1 MPHSDPTPAA
11 TLPPSRPLQRFAF
24 DSLGAITLL
33 TGLLL
38 ALADLLWDHYGSGW
52 AAAAVLAV
60 ALGANAY
67 AFLLW
72 RHFRGV
78 LAQRELLLAELA
90 DARAR
95 DARQALELS
104 KLSWVAER
112 TSNAVIITDRRGRIE
127 WVNAGFTRLTEW
139 QPAEVIGHA
148 PGAVL
153 QGPETDPATVAR
165 VGAQIAAG
173 RAVDE
178 EILNYSK
185 SGRVYWVRL
194 DIQPVL
200 DVAGSITNFVA
211 VQTDVSAQ
219 KSIELQLQRA
229 RDLALSAAD
238 ARGQFIANTS
248 HEIRTPMNGVLG
260 MAELLLRTPLEER
273 QRRLA
278 DTILRSGRHLLGLLN
293 DVLDYSK
300 MEAGRF
306 ELVQSPTD
314 LERVLFDAQGVVA
327 ETARTKGLA
336 LDVQILP
343 ANAPRVFA
351 DGARLRQVLVNLLG
365 NAVKF
370 TAQGRI
376 ALTVT
381 IQSNSREP
389 ARATFSVA
397 DTGIG
402 IAPKLQRHIFEPFV
416 QADANTATRYGGSG
430 LGLAISERL
439 VRLMGGE
446 LAVKSDVGQGA
457 TFSFALTLPLA
468 ADTDATE
475 TNLASLGALGL
486 KVLVAEDYP
495 VNQEVI
501 REFLAEL
508 GCRMV
513 LARNGREAIELF
525 VEADGA
531 FDVVL
536 MDCRM
541 PRMDG
546 FDATRAIRDW
556 ERGGGRR
563 AVPIIALTA
572 GALATERER
581 CAAVGMNGF
590 IAKPVTLGELYDALA
605 AHGGAGAA
613 GAAAAREL
621 SAG

>member
-1 MPHSDPTPAA
+1 MPDSAPNQTAS
-11 TLPPSRPLQRFAF
+11 LLRRPPRQRFAF

-38 ALADLLWDHYGSGW
+38 ALADVLWDRYALAWLSG
-52 AAAAVLAV
+52 VVIAV
-60 ALGANAY
+60 AVAANVY

-78 LAQRELLLAELA
+78 LAQREQLLEQLA
-90 DARAR
+90 DAHAR
-95 DARQALELS
+95 TERQALELS

-112 TSNAVIITDRRGRIE
+112 TSNAVIITDRHGRIE
-127 WVNAGFTRLTEW
+127 WVNKGFTELTEW
-139 QPAEVIGHA
+139 QPAEVIGRA

-153 QGPETDPATVAR
+153 QGPETDAATVAR
-165 VGAQIAAG
+165 IRAQVEACQ
-173 RAVDE
+173 AVDE

-200 DVAGSITNFVA
+200 DAAGVATHFVA

-260 MAELLLRTPLEER
+260 MTELLLRTQLDER

-278 DTILRSGRHLLGLLN
+278 DTILRSGRHLLDLLN

-306 ELVQSPTD
+306 ELVQASTD
-314 LERVLFDAQGVVA
+314 LERVLYDAHGVVA
-327 ETARTKGLA
+327 ETARAKGLA
-336 LDVQILP
+336 LDVQVLP
-343 ANAPRVFA
+343 GSAPRVLA

-370 TAQGRI
+370 TSQGRV

-381 IQSNSREP
+381 VQAEGRER

-446 LAVKSDVGQGA
+446 LTVKSDVGQGA

-468 ADTDATE
+468 AEQDLTQGK
-475 TNLASLGALGL
+475 LASLGALGL
-486 KVLVAEDYP
+486 DVLVAEDYP
-495 VNQEVI
+495 INQEVI

-508 GCRMV
+508 GCRMT
-513 LARNGREAIELF
+513 LARNGREAIELY
-525 VEADGA
+525 VEAGGA

-563 AVPIIALTA
+563 AAPIIALTA
-572 GALATERER
+572 GALAIERER
-581 CAAVGMNGF
+581 CASVGMNGF
-590 IAKPVTLGELYDALA
+590 IAKPVTLGELYDALEPHA
-605 AHGGAGAA
+605 RPGAPAGAPPLQVT
-613 GAAAAREL
+613 G
-621 SAG
+621 

>member
-1 MPHSDPTPAA
+1 MPDSDPNQTAS
-11 TLPPSRPLQRFAF
+11 LLRRRPLQRFAF

-38 ALADLLWDHYGSGW
+38 ALADVLWDRYALAWLSG
-52 AAAAVLAV
+52 VVIAV
-60 ALGANAY
+60 AVAANVY

-78 LAQRELLLAELA
+78 LAQREQLLEQLA
-90 DARAR
+90 DAHAR
-95 DARQALELS
+95 TERQALELS

-112 TSNAVIITDRRGRIE
+112 TSNAVIITDRHGRIE
-127 WVNAGFTRLTEW
+127 WVNKGFTELTEW
-139 QPAEVIGHA
+139 QPAEVIGRA

-153 QGPETDPATVAR
+153 QGPETDAATVAR
-165 VGAQIAAG
+165 IRAQVEACQ
-173 RAVDE
+173 AVDE

-200 DVAGSITNFVA
+200 DAAGVATHFVA

-260 MAELLLRTPLEER
+260 MTELLLRTQLDER

-278 DTILRSGRHLLGLLN
+278 DTILRSGRHLLDLLN

-306 ELVQSPTD
+306 ELVQASTD
-314 LERVLFDAQGVVA
+314 LERVLYDAHGVVA
-327 ETARTKGLA
+327 ETARAKGLA
-336 LDVQILP
+336 LDVQVLP
-343 ANAPRVFA
+343 GSAPRVLA

-370 TAQGRI
+370 TSQGRV

-381 IQSNSREP
+381 VQAEGRER

-446 LAVKSDVGQGA
+446 LTVKSDVGQGA

-468 ADTDATE
+468 AEQDLTQGK
-475 TNLASLGALGL
+475 LASLGALGL
-486 KVLVAEDYP
+486 DVLVAEDYP
-495 VNQEVI
+495 INQEVI

-508 GCRMV
+508 GCRMT
-513 LARNGREAIELF
+513 LARNGREAIELY
-525 VEADGA
+525 VEAGGA

-563 AVPIIALTA
+563 AAPIIALTA
-572 GALATERER
+572 GALAIERER
-581 CAAVGMNGF
+581 CASVGMNGF
-590 IAKPVTLGELYDALA
+590 IAKPVTLGELYDALEPHA
-605 AHGGAGAA
+605 RPGAPAGAPPLQVT
-613 GAAAAREL
+613 G
-621 SAG
+621 

>member
-1 MPHSDPTPAA
+1 MEPALKEPGA
-11 TLPPSRPLQRFAF
+11 LPPPRTPKRPAL
-24 DSLGAITLL
+24 DWIGAIS
-33 TGLLL
+33 
-38 ALADLLWDHYGSGW
+38 ALAGIL
-52 AAAAVLAV
+52 AAVAV
-60 ALGANAY
+60 ALLDRYGARPLTVVVASAAGAVNVY
-67 AFLLW
+67 ALFLW
-72 RHFRGV
+72 RRLRGA
-78 LAQRELLLAELA
+78 LLQREHLLDELNA
-90 DARAR
+90 ANAR
-95 DARQALELS
+95 DAAQALELS

-127 WVNAGFTRLTEW
+127 WVNKGFTVLTEW
-139 QPAEVIGHA
+139 QPAEVLGRS
-148 PGAVL
+148 PGEVL
-153 QGPETDPATVAR
+153 QGPATDLATVAR
-165 VGAQIAAG
+165 IRREIAHH

-178 EILNYSK
+178 EIVNYSK
-185 SGRVYWVRL
+185 TGRLYWVRL

-200 DVAGSITNFVA
+200 DPSGTVTHYVA

-229 RDLALSAAD
+229 RDIALSAAD

-260 MAELLLRTPLEER
+260 MTELLLRTSLDER

-278 DTILRSGRHLLGLLN
+278 DTILRSGRHLLELLN

-300 MEAGRF
+300 MDAGRF
-306 ELVQSPTD
+306 ELVNAPTD
-314 LERVLFDAQGVVA
+314 LERVLRDAQGVVA
-327 ETARTKGLA
+327 ETARAKGLA
-336 LDVQILP
+336 LDVQVLP
-343 ANAPRVFA
+343 AHAPRLLA

-370 TAQGRI
+370 TAEGRI

-381 IQSNSREP
+381 VQP
-389 ARATFSVA
+389 GTCDGLRATFSVA

-402 IAPKLQRHIFEPFV
+402 IAPKLQRQIFEPFV
-416 QADANTATRYGGSG
+416 QAEASTATRYGGSG
-430 LGLAISERL
+430 LGLAICDKL

-457 TFSFALTLPLA
+457 NFSFSLDLA
-468 ADTDATE
+468 RATDIESTQ
-475 TNLASLGALGL
+475 NGLVSLGALEL
-486 KVLVAEDYP
+486 NVLVAEDYP
-495 VNQEVI
+495 VNQDVI

-508 GCRMV
+508 GCRMQ
-513 LARNGREAIELF
+513 LARNGREAIELY
-525 VEADGA
+525 VEAGGA

-556 ERGGGRR
+556 ERGSGTRQ
-563 AVPIIALTA
+563 VPVIALTA

-590 IAKPVTLGELYDALA
+590 IAKPVTLGELHDALA
-605 AHGGAGAA
+605 GYAPAREQV
-613 GAAAAREL
+613 GAAARA
-621 SAG
+621 

>member
-1 MPHSDPTPAA
+1 MPDSAA
-11 TLPPSRPLQRFAF
+11 TRTGTLAQHRPLQRFAF

-38 ALADLLWDHYGSGW
+38 VLADALWDHGQRGVG
-52 AAAAVLAV
+52 AAVLAV
-60 ALGANAY
+60 AAAANGY
-67 AFLLW
+67 AVLVW

-78 LAQRELLLAELA
+78 LAQREQLLGQLE
-90 DARAR
+90 DAHAR
-95 DARQALELS
+95 TEQQALELS

-112 TSNAVIITDRRGRIE
+112 TGNAVIITDRRGRIE
-127 WVNAGFTRLTEW
+127 WVNTGFTALTEW
-139 QPAEVIGHA
+139 QPHEVVGRS
-148 PGAVL
+148 PGEVL
-153 QGPETDPATVAR
+153 QGADTDAATIAR
-165 VGAQIAAG
+165 VRAQIAAG
-173 RAVDE
+173 QAVDE

-185 SGRVYWVRL
+185 SGRSYWVRL
-194 DIQPVL
+194 DIQPVF
-200 DVAGSITNFVA
+200 DAAGVLTHFVA

-238 ARGQFIANTS
+238 ARAQFIANTS

-260 MAELLLRTPLEER
+260 MTELLLRTQLDER

-300 MEAGRF
+300 MDAGRF
-306 ELVQSPTD
+306 ELVQAPTD
-314 LERVLFDAQGVVA
+314 LERVLYDAQIVIA
-327 ETARTKGLA
+327 ETARAKGLA
-336 LDVQILP
+336 LDVQVLP
-343 ANAPRVFA
+343 GNAPRVLA

-370 TAQGRI
+370 TAQGRV

-381 IQSNSREP
+381 IQPGGDGR
-389 ARATFSVA
+389 AHATFSVA

-402 IAPKLQRHIFEPFV
+402 IAPKLQRQIFEPFV
-416 QADANTATRYGGSG
+416 QADANTASRYGGSG
-430 LGLAISERL
+430 LGLAICDRL

-446 LAVKSDVGQGA
+446 LSVKSDVGQGA
-457 TFSFALTLPLA
+457 TFSFTLKLPLA
-468 ADTDATE
+468 TDTAQTQDKLAT
-475 TNLASLGALGL
+475 LGALGL
-486 KVLVAEDYP
+486 EVLVAEDYP
-495 VNQEVI
+495 INQDVI
-501 REFLAEL
+501 GEFLREL

-513 LARNGREAIELF
+513 LARNGREAIELY
-525 VEADGA
+525 VEAGGA

-556 ERGGGRR
+556 ERGSGRR

-572 GALATERER
+572 GALASERER

-590 IAKPVTLGELYDALA
+590 IAKPVTLGELFDALVPHA
-605 AHGGAGAA
+605 AARGAA
-613 GAAAAREL
+613 GAARVAD
-621 SAG
+621 AG